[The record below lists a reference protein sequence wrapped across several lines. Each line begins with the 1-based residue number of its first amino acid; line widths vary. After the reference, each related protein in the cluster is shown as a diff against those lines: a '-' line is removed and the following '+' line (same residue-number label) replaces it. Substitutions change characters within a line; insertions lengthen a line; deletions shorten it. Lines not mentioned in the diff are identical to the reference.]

1 LQRGKRKTGKI
12 SIQKSREACKSS
24 KSCWEDLEKFQS
36 MLGKPEKVQWHK
48 CGKAEAKRKKNLE
61 RFRGTLG
68 KPGKVLR
75 QVRET

>member
-1 LQRGKRKTGKI
+1 M
-12 SIQKSREACKSS
+12 
-24 KSCWEDLEKFQS
+24 FQG
-36 MLGKPEKVQWHK
+36 MLGKPEKGQWHK

-75 QVRET
+75 QVRETWETSDSCRVNTEMFRDM